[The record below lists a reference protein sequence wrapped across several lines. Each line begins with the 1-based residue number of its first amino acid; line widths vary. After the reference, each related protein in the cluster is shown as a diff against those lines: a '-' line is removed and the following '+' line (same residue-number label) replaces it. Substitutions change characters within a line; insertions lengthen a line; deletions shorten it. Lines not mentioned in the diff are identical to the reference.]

1 MKFTYAGKDFV
12 ISDRLKREAGKKLE
26 RLDKYLNEDADT
38 RVVFSET
45 PTDKVCEVTIFLKGG
60 TVLRA
65 EEEEEDVYT
74 AVDRAV
80 DALERQLRKHKTK
93 LQKRYQSEESIR
105 FENIED
111 PEEEEDDGPK
121 IVKVK
126 SFGLKPMDSEEAVL
140 QMELLTHNFFVFLNR
155 DTDEVN
161 VVYKRNDGNYG
172 LIEPYF

>member
-12 ISDRLKREAGKKLE
+12 ISDRLKEQSGNKLS
-26 RLDKYLNEDADT
+26 RLDKYLNEDADC

-45 PTDKVCEVTIFLKGG
+45 PTAKVCEVTIFLKGG

-65 EEEEEDVYT
+65 EEEEDDVYS
-74 AVDRAV
+74 AVDRAI
-80 DALERQLRKHKTK
+80 DALESQLRKHKTK
-93 LQKRYQSEESIR
+93 LQKRHGGKTIR
-105 FENIED
+105 FDNIED
-111 PEEEEDDGPK
+111 IPEKEEGPK

-126 SFGLKPMDSEEAVL
+126 SFGLKPMDSEEAIL

-161 VVYKRNDGNYG
+161 VIYRRKDGDYG
-172 LIEPYF
+172 LIEPYI